1 LRLIWAL
8 NTSPFHKVIMLR
20 IRNLKCYYGKIR
32 AINGVSLS
40 VRPRELIALI
50 GANGAGKSTLLQTIG
65 GLIQSWDGEIYFEK
79 EPLRGLKPPAIV
91 ERGIS
96 LVPEGRLL
104 FPPMS
109 VLDNLKLGAY
119 RRYLRREHA
128 SIEEDLEEVL
138 KLFPV
143 LRERSRQQAG
153 TLSGGEQQML
163 AIGRALMAR
172 PRLLLLDE
180 PSMGLAPFLVRLI
193 LDVLVQLKER
203 GMTVFLVEQNARAA
217 LQIADRGY
225 VLENGKV
232 VLEGTGTDLLA
243 DQDVKRA
250 YLGKDYREFTE
261 GRV

>member
-1 LRLIWAL
+1 
-8 NTSPFHKVIMLR
+8 MLR
-20 IRNLKCYYGKIR
+20 VRNLKCYYGKIR

-40 VRPRELIALI
+40 VRPGELIALI
-50 GANGAGKSTLLQTIG
+50 GANGAGKSTLLQAVC
-65 GLIQSWDGEIYFEK
+65 GLISQWEGEIELEK
-79 EPLRGLKPPAIV
+79 RSLRGLKAPTIV
-91 ERGIS
+91 ERGLS

-109 VLDNLKLGAY
+109 VQDNLRLGAY
-119 RRYLRREHA
+119 LRYRRREQRA
-128 SIEEDLEEVL
+128 LIAEDLERVMA
-138 KLFPV
+138 LFPV
-143 LRERSRQQAG
+143 LQERATQPAG

-193 LDVLVQLKER
+193 LDTLVQLKQE
-203 GMTVFLVEQNARAA
+203 GMTILLIEQNARAA

-225 VLENGKV
+225 VLENGQI
-232 VLEGTGTDLLA
+232 VLEGAAADLLA

-250 YLGKDYREFTE
+250 YLGKDYREFYE
-261 GRV
+261 GRA

>member
-1 LRLIWAL
+1 
-8 NTSPFHKVIMLR
+8 MLR
-20 IRNLKCYYGKIR
+20 VRNLKCYYGKIR

-50 GANGAGKSTLLQTIG
+50 GANGAGKSTLLQAIC
-65 GLIQSWDGEIYFEK
+65 GLISHWEGEIALEK
-79 EPLRGLKPPAIV
+79 ASLRGLKPPAIV
-91 ERGIS
+91 QRGIS

-104 FPPMS
+104 FAPMS
-109 VLDNLKLGAY
+109 VLDNLRLGAY
-119 RRYLRREHA
+119 VRYRRREHHRIA
-128 SIEEDLEEVL
+128 EDLESVME
-138 KLFPV
+138 LFPV
-143 LRERSRQQAG
+143 LRERAAQPAG

-193 LDVLVQLKER
+193 LDTLVQLREQ
-203 GMTVFLVEQNARAA
+203 GMTILLIEQNARAA

-225 VLENGKV
+225 VLENGQV
-232 VLEGTGTDLLA
+232 VLDGVAGDLLA

-250 YLGKDYREFTE
+250 YLGKDYREFYE
-261 GRV
+261 GRA

>member
-1 LRLIWAL
+1 
-8 NTSPFHKVIMLR
+8 MLR

-50 GANGAGKSTLLQTIG
+50 GANGAGKSTLLQTIA
-65 GLIQSWDGEIYFEK
+65 GLNQSWDGEILFEK
-79 EPLRGLKPPAIV
+79 ASLRDLKPPAIV

-119 RRYLRREHA
+119 RRYLRREQA
-128 SIEEDLEEVL
+128 GIQEDLGEVL
-138 KLFPV
+138 RLFPV
-143 LRERSRQQAG
+143 LQERSRQQAG

-193 LDVLVQLKER
+193 LDVLVHLKDR
-203 GMTVFLVEQNARAA
+203 GMTVLLVEQNARAA

-232 VLEGTGTDLLA
+232 VLEGTGEDLLA